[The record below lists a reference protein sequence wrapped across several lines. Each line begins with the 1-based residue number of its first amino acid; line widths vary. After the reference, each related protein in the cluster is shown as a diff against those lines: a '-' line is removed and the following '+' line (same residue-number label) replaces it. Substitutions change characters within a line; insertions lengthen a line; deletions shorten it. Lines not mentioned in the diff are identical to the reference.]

1 MVKGARPQGGSGS
14 AVAHFGQLFLEGLT
28 FLWGVLAL
36 PTGVFRLTAE
46 SAYYSKRS
54 LIQDILVFDKSLWE
68 LT

>member
-1 MVKGARPQGGSGS
+1 MQAWPRVLGPKADQGGGS

-46 SAYYSKRS
+46 SAYYQQKVTNARHFR
-54 LIQDILVFDKSLWE
+54 I
-68 LT
+68 